1 MLQRPAH
8 VFITYLPVSD
18 CRRDSR
24 LRVADRIL
32 SIPARSALWAA
43 LTIVLSVAGGAC
55 ALRSAPPVQVAT
67 APNSIDKPAI
77 AARPIEVTPIQT
89 PLDPALLSPQASEFV
104 LGVQDELRI
113 SVYGYPDMEVLQSI
127 RPDGN
132 VAFPLAG
139 TLRASGLTP
148 EALQDALTTRLA
160 QFIRE
165 PHVTV
170 VVTAYHSRRAMSIG
184 ELNTPGLIP
193 VSSAISLL
201 EGIARAGGLTDEA
214 DLSGAMLVR
223 DGKVLPI
230 SFERLLRG
238 GDLSQNVMLVPND
251 ILLVP
256 HVAAKK
262 IFVLGEVREPQVVM
276 SRFSVSLI
284 EAITLAG
291 GVSRAAQSKNIL
303 IIRGGL
309 AKPELL
315 MVNLR
320 DLAEKGDAS
329 QNIGLVPGDIVY
341 VPRSTFANVV
351 EFFGQIRDIVSP
363 ILLIETLSNTSRP
376 IAFPQ

>member
-1 MLQRPAH
+1 M
-8 VFITYLPVSD
+8 
-18 CRRDSR
+18 
-24 LRVADRIL
+24 
-32 SIPARSALWAA
+32 
-43 LTIVLSVAGGAC
+43 
-55 ALRSAPPVQVAT
+55 RSAPPAQVSS
-67 APNSIDKPAI
+67 APDSIDKPAI
-77 AARPIEVTPIQT
+77 AARAIEGTPIQA
-89 PLDPALLSPQASEFV
+89 PLDPALLSPPAGEFV

-113 SVYGYPDMEVLQSI
+113 SVYGYPEMEVVQTI

-148 EALQDALTTRLA
+148 EALQDALTARLA
-160 QFIRE
+160 KFIRE
-165 PHVTV
+165 PRVTV
-170 VVTAYHSRRAMSIG
+170 VVTAYHSRRAMTIG

-193 VSSAISLL
+193 VSSPISLL

-230 SFERLLRG
+230 SFERLLRT
-238 GDLSQNVMLVPND
+238 GDFSQNVMLVPND
-251 ILLVP
+251 VLLVP
-256 HVAAKK
+256 NVAAKR
-262 IFVLGEVREPQVVM
+262 IFVLGEVREPQVVT

-284 EAITLAG
+284 EAIALAG
-291 GVSRAAQSKNIL
+291 GVSRAAQTKNIL

-315 MVNLR
+315 TVNLR

-329 QNIGLVPGDIVY
+329 QNIGLLPGDIVY

-363 ILLIETLSNTSRP
+363 ILLIEVLSTTSRP
-376 IAFPQ
+376 VAIPQ